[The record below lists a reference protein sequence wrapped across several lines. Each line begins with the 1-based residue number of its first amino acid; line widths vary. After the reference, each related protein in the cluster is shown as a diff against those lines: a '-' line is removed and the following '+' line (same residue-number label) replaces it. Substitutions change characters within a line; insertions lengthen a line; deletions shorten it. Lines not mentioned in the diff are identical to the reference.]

1 MGRVAMSRRVSCIP
15 SADRAFCDA
24 ATTALARL
32 DGQLGDDAIEAALR
46 KALLPSYPRVG
57 VHRQAEL
64 VRLSGTPTATG
75 DPMKGRP
82 PTRTECLP

>member
-1 MGRVAMSRRVSCIP
+1 VSCIP

-46 KALLPSYPRVG
+46 KALLPSYPRVE

-64 VRLSGTPTATG
+64 ARVFDEDVWYAYR
-75 DPMKGRP
+75 DGRP
-82 PTRTECLP
+82 DQGTAADPN